1 MAAMQGPPGYGPV
14 MVLNPKTERKTG
26 RQAQLSNITAAR
38 AVSDIIRT
46 TLGPRSMLKM
56 LLDPMGGVVITND
69 GNCILR
75 EVDVSHPTAK
85 SMIELSRAQ
94 DEEVGDGTTS
104 VIILAGEM
112 LILSEQ
118 LLRIN
123 LHPTV
128 IVSGYNLALQEAMA
142 ICERQ
147 ALTVDVTDDKRMK
160 QLVQSC
166 IGTKFSS
173 RWNDKMVEM
182 ALQAVLTVA
191 RAKSSTPAQSAALG
205 AAPNSASNP
214 YNHKVEVDI
223 KRYAKV
229 EKIPGGEITDS
240 CVLKGVMFN
249 KDTSHSKM
257 RRRITN
263 PRILLLDCPL
273 EYKKGESQ
281 TNVEITNTED
291 WNTMLRME
299 EEYVENMC
307 MEIIAFQPDV
317 VITEKG
323 VSDLAQ
329 HYLAKA
335 NITAF
340 RRLRKT
346 DNNRVARATGATIVS
361 RTDEIQEGDI
371 GQRCGLFEMRKI
383 SDEWFCFLECG
394 YTIYSYSLSCF
405 VALLQRC
412 GLFEMRKISDEISIH
427 CICGYTI
434 YSYSLSCFVALLT
447 YRAVRL
453 YIPSI
458 ILGFVHSGSASLEE
472 CEDPK
477 ACTII
482 LRGGSKDV
490 LNEIERNLH
499 DAMEVVRNVVY
510 DPKLLPGGGA
520 TEMAVA
526 AGLRRA
532 GLKVE
537 GVRQHPFCV
546 VGDAMEVIPRTLAQN
561 CGVSVIRTV
570 TQLRAKHASFH
581 NDAENVV
588 GEGASAVMKPCNWG
602 INGTTGDLVD
612 MEELGIWEPF
622 SVKVQTIKTAI
633 ESACMILRIDDIV
646 SGSKKG
652 K

>member
-1 MAAMQGPPGYGPV
+1 
-14 MVLNPKTERKTG
+14 MVLNQKTQRQTG
-26 RQAQLSNITAAR
+26 RQAQLSNIAAAR
-38 AVSDIIRT
+38 SVADIIRT

-56 LLDPMGGVVITND
+56 LLDPMGGIVITND

-112 LILSEQ
+112 MILAEPLIHDQ
-118 LLRIN
+118 

-128 IVSGYNLALQEAMA
+128 IVQGYNMALQEALA
-142 ICERQ
+142 ICEKL
-147 ALTVDVTDDKRMK
+147 AKKVDVYDNETMK
-160 QLVQSC
+160 DLVKSC

-191 RAKSSTPAQSAALG
+191 RPKANNPSQTSS
-205 AAPNSASNP
+205 SNP
-214 YNHKVEVDI
+214 YNHTMEVDI

-229 EKIPGGEITDS
+229 EKIPGGEIDDS
-240 CVLKGVMFN
+240 IVLKGVMFN

-257 RRRITN
+257 RRRIEK

-281 TNVEITNTED
+281 TNVEITNTDD

-307 MEIIAFQPDV
+307 MEIIAFQPDI

-361 RTDEIQEGDI
+361 RTDEIQESDI
-371 GQRCGLFEMRKI
+371 GTGCGLFEMKKVA
-383 SDEWFCFLECG
+383 DEWFCFLDEC
-394 YTIYSYSLSCF
+394 
-405 VALLQRC
+405 
-412 GLFEMRKISDEISIH
+412 DE
-427 CICGYTI
+427 
-434 YSYSLSCFVALLT
+434 
-447 YRAVRL
+447 
-453 YIPSI
+453 
-458 ILGFVHSGSASLEE
+458 
-472 CEDPK
+472 PK

-520 TEMAVA
+520 TEMAVSM
-526 AGLRRA
+526 GLRRA
-532 GLKVE
+532 GLKVV
-537 GVRQHPFCV
+537 GVQQRPFLA
-546 VGDAMEVIPRTLAQN
+546 VGEAMEVIPRTLAQN
-561 CGVSVIRTV
+561 CGVSVIRSV
-570 TQLRAKHASFH
+570 TQLRAKHASAC
-581 NDAENVV
+581 DEMDKTGVY
-588 GEGASAVMKPCNWG
+588 KPCNIG
-602 INGTTGDLVD
+602 INGKTGDLVD

-646 SGSKKG
+646 SGSKKAH
-652 K
+652 

>member
-1 MAAMQGPPGYGPV
+1 MQGPPGYGPV
-14 MVLNPKTERKTG
+14 MVLNNKTQRQTG

-38 AVSDIIRT
+38 SVADIIRT

-56 LLDPMGGVVITND
+56 LLDPMGGIVITND

-112 LILSEQ
+112 LILAEP
-118 LLRIN
+118 LIRDH

-128 IVSGYNLALQEAMA
+128 IVQGYNRALQEALE
-142 ICERQ
+142 ICEKI
-147 ALTVDVTDDKRMK
+147 ALKIDVHDTDRMK
-160 QLVQSC
+160 QLVQSS

-182 ALQAVLTVA
+182 ALSAVLTVA
-191 RAKSSTPAQSAALG
+191 RPKGNTPTESSAA
-205 AAPNSASNP
+205 NP
-214 YNHKVEVDI
+214 YNHKMEVDI

-229 EKIPGGEITDS
+229 EKIPGGEISDS
-240 CVLKGVMFN
+240 SVLKGVMFN
-249 KDTSHSKM
+249 KDTTHSKM
-257 RRRITN
+257 RRRIEK

-281 TNVEITNTED
+281 TNVEISNTDD

-307 MEIIAFQPDV
+307 MEIIAFQPDI

-329 HYLAKA
+329 HYFAKA

-346 DNNRVARATGATIVS
+346 DNNRVARATGGTIVS
-361 RTDEIQEGDI
+361 RTDEIQESDI
-371 GQRCGLFEMRKI
+371 GTGCGLFEMKKI
-383 SDEWFCFLECG
+383 GDEWFCFLDEC
-394 YTIYSYSLSCF
+394 
-405 VALLQRC
+405 
-412 GLFEMRKISDEISIH
+412 DE
-427 CICGYTI
+427 
-434 YSYSLSCFVALLT
+434 
-447 YRAVRL
+447 
-453 YIPSI
+453 
-458 ILGFVHSGSASLEE
+458 
-472 CEDPK
+472 PK

-499 DAMEVVRNVVY
+499 DAMEVVRNVIY

-520 TEMAVA
+520 TEMAVSM
-526 AGLRRA
+526 GLRRA

-537 GVRQHPFCV
+537 GVQQRPFFT
-546 VGDAMEVIPRTLAQN
+546 VGEAMEVIPRTLAQN

-570 TQLRAKHASFH
+570 TQLRAKHASAC
-581 NDAENVV
+581 DEAEKS
-588 GEGASAVMKPCNWG
+588 GDTKPCNWG
-602 INGTTGDLVD
+602 INGITGDLVD

-646 SGSKKG
+646 SGSKKSAQ
-652 K
+652 

>member
-1 MAAMQGPPGYGPV
+1 MQGPPGYGPV
-14 MVLNPKTERKTG
+14 MVLNQKTQRQTG
-26 RQAQLSNITAAR
+26 RQAQLSNIAAAR
-38 AVSDIIRT
+38 SVADIIRT

-56 LLDPMGGVVITND
+56 LLDPMGGIVITND

-112 LILSEQ
+112 MILAEPLIHDQ
-118 LLRIN
+118 

-128 IVSGYNLALQEAMA
+128 IVQGYNMALQEALK
-142 ICERQ
+142 ICEKL
-147 ALTVDVTDDKRMK
+147 ALEVDVYDTKVMK
-160 QLVQSC
+160 DLVKSC

-191 RAKSSTPAQSAALG
+191 RPKGNNPAQAS
-205 AAPNSASNP
+205 SSNP
-214 YNHKVEVDI
+214 YNHKMEVDI

-229 EKIPGGEITDS
+229 EKIPGGEIDDS
-240 CVLKGVMFN
+240 IVLKGVMFN

-257 RRRITN
+257 RRRIEK

-281 TNVEITNTED
+281 TNVEITNTDD

-307 MEIIAFQPDV
+307 MEIIAFQPDI

-361 RTDEIQEGDI
+361 RTDEIQESDI
-371 GQRCGLFEMRKI
+371 GTGCGLFEMKKI
-383 SDEWFCFLECG
+383 ADEWFCFLDEC
-394 YTIYSYSLSCF
+394 
-405 VALLQRC
+405 
-412 GLFEMRKISDEISIH
+412 DE
-427 CICGYTI
+427 
-434 YSYSLSCFVALLT
+434 
-447 YRAVRL
+447 
-453 YIPSI
+453 
-458 ILGFVHSGSASLEE
+458 
-472 CEDPK
+472 PK

-520 TEMAVA
+520 TEMAVSM
-526 AGLRRA
+526 GLRRA
-532 GLKVE
+532 GLKVV
-537 GVRQHPFCV
+537 GVQQRPFLA
-546 VGDAMEVIPRTLAQN
+546 VGEAMEVIPRTLAQN
-561 CGVSVIRTV
+561 CGVSVIRSV
-570 TQLRAKHASFH
+570 TQLRAKHASACDEVDKTGVF
-581 NDAENVV
+581 
-588 GEGASAVMKPCNWG
+588 KPCNIG
-602 INGTTGDLVD
+602 INGKTGDLVD

-646 SGSKKG
+646 SGSKKAH
-652 K
+652 

>member
-1 MAAMQGPPGYGPV
+1 
-14 MVLNPKTERKTG
+14 
-26 RQAQLSNITAAR
+26 
-38 AVSDIIRT
+38 
-46 TLGPRSMLKM
+46 M

-112 LILSEQ
+112 LILSEPLIHDQ
-118 LLRIN
+118 I
-123 LHPTV
+123 HPTV
-128 IVSGYNLALQEAMA
+128 IVQGYNRALQEALL
-142 ICERQ
+142 ICEK
-147 ALTVDVTDDKRMK
+147 LSMKVDIDDKDRMMK
-160 QLVQSC
+160 LVQSS

-191 RAKSSTPAQSAALG
+191 RPKGNTVGQPTG
-205 AAPNSASNP
+205 SNP
-214 YNHKVEVDI
+214 YNHQMEVDI

-229 EKIPGGEITDS
+229 EKIPGGEINDS
-240 CVLKGVMFN
+240 AVLKGVMFN
-249 KDTSHSKM
+249 KDTTHSKM
-257 RRRITN
+257 RRRIEK

-281 TNVEITNTED
+281 TNVEITNTDD

-307 MEIIAFQPDV
+307 MEIIAFQPDI

-346 DNNRVARATGATIVS
+346 DNNRVARAAGATIVS
-361 RTDEIQEGDI
+361 RTDEIQESDI
-371 GQRCGLFEMRKI
+371 GTGCGLYEMRKI
-383 SDEWFCFLECG
+383 GDEWFCFLDEC
-394 YTIYSYSLSCF
+394 
-405 VALLQRC
+405 
-412 GLFEMRKISDEISIH
+412 D
-427 CICGYTI
+427 
-434 YSYSLSCFVALLT
+434 
-447 YRAVRL
+447 
-453 YIPSI
+453 
-458 ILGFVHSGSASLEE
+458 
-472 CEDPK
+472 DPK
-477 ACTII
+477 ACTIV

-520 TEMAVA
+520 TEMAVSM
-526 AGLRRA
+526 GLRRA

-537 GVRQHPFCV
+537 GVQQRPFLA
-546 VGDAMEVIPRTLAQN
+546 VGEAMEVIPRTLAQN
-561 CGVSVIRTV
+561 CGVSVIRSV
-570 TQLRAKHASFH
+570 TQLRAKHASAC
-581 NDAENVV
+581 DENEKSGVY
-588 GEGASAVMKPCNWG
+588 KPCKFG
-602 INGTTGDLVD
+602 INGTTGELVD

-646 SGSKKG
+646 SGSKKST
-652 K
+652 